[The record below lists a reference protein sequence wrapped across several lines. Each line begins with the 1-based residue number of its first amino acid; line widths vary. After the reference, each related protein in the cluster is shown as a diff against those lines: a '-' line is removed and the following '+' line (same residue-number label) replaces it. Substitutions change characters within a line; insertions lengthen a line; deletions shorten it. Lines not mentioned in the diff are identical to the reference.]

1 MDLKQLL
8 IISLRR
14 PTELPQKLSQVE
26 LKLNTLVEGALFI
39 AVTTSLL
46 NSSLD
51 RLIFKSSENASKLL
65 ENNSFA
71 FIFDPFS
78 MFAFELI
85 FIITVILS
93 ILFFSNFSSKK
104 VSVEEL
110 GKNVLFLFL
119 VAFIFKFTQVFF
131 VFISIDLYYI
141 FRFAEILWFIWALS
155 SVVVTLYNYKSI
167 LFTALIG
174 IITVSLSLGLM
185 FTIFISLLQSLL
197 VGNTPNVWCFRNK
210 KRISNTG

>member
-14 PTELPQKLSQVE
+14 PTALPNKLSQIKLE
-26 LKLNTLVEGALFI
+26 LNTLVEGALFI
-39 AVTTSLL
+39 AATTSLL

-51 RLIFKSSENASKLL
+51 RLIFKSYENASKLL
-65 ENNSFA
+65 ENNSLS
-71 FIFDPFS
+71 FIFDPLS

-85 FIITVILS
+85 FITTVIGS
-93 ILFFSNFSSKK
+93 ILFFSNFSNQN

-155 SVVVTLYNYKSI
+155 SVVVALYNYKSI
-167 LFTALIG
+167 LLTAFLG
-174 IITVSLSLGLM
+174 TITVSLSMGLM
-185 FTIFISLLQSLL
+185 FIIFISLLQSLL
-197 VGNTPNVWCFRNK
+197 VGNTPNV
-210 KRISNTG
+210 

>member
-14 PTELPQKLSQVE
+14 PVELPNKLSPVKLE
-26 LKLNTLVEGALFI
+26 LNTVVEGALFI
-39 AVTTSLL
+39 AATTSLL

-65 ENNSFA
+65 ENSSFS
-71 FIFDPFS
+71 FIFDPLS

-85 FIITVILS
+85 FIITVMGS
-93 ILFFSNFSSKK
+93 ILFFSNFSSQK

-141 FRFAEILWFIWALS
+141 FRFAEVLWFIWALS
-155 SVVVTLYNYKSI
+155 SVVAMLYQFKSV
-167 LFTALIG
+167 LLTAFLG
-174 IITVSLSLGLM
+174 TITVSLTMGLLFM
-185 FTIFISLLQSLL
+185 IFVSLLQSLL
-197 VGNTPNVWCFRNK
+197 VGNIPNV
-210 KRISNTG
+210 

>member
-14 PTELPQKLSQVE
+14 PTELPNKLSQVK
-26 LKLNTLVEGALFI
+26 LALNTLVEGALFI

-51 RLIFKSSENASKLL
+51 RLIFKSYENASKLL
-65 ENNSFA
+65 ENSSFS

-85 FIITVILS
+85 FIITVIGS
-93 ILFFSNFSSKK
+93 SLFYSNFSSQN

-119 VAFIFKFTQVFF
+119 VAYIFKFTQVFF
-131 VFISIDLYYI
+131 AFISIDLYYI
-141 FRFAEILWFIWALS
+141 CRLAEILWFIWSLS
-155 SVVVTLYNYKSI
+155 SVVAILYNFKSI
-167 LFTALIG
+167 LLTAFLG
-174 IITVSLSLGLM
+174 TITVSLSMGLM
-185 FTIFISLLQSLL
+185 FIIFISLLQSLL
-197 VGNTPNVWCFRNK
+197 VGNTPNV
-210 KRISNTG
+210 

>member
-14 PTELPQKLSQVE
+14 PTELPNKLSQVKLE
-26 LKLNTLVEGALFI
+26 LNTLVEGALFI
-39 AVTTSLL
+39 AATTSLL
-46 NSSLD
+46 NSCLD
-51 RLIFKSSENASKLL
+51 RLIFKSYENASKLL
-65 ENNSFA
+65 ENSSFS
-71 FIFDPFS
+71 FIFDPLS

-85 FIITVILS
+85 FITTVIGA
-93 ILFFSNFSSKK
+93 ILFFSNFSNQN
-104 VSVEEL
+104 VSLEEL

-155 SVVVTLYNYKSI
+155 SVVAILYNYKSI
-167 LFTALIG
+167 LLTAFW
-174 IITVSLSLGLM
+174 GLL
-185 FTIFISLLQSLL
+185 FVLNGANVHHIYIASTIFIS
-197 VGNTPNVWCFRNK
+197 R
-210 KRISNTG
+210 

>member
-14 PTELPQKLSQVE
+14 PVELPNKLSPVKLE
-26 LKLNTLVEGALFI
+26 LNTVVEGALFI
-39 AVTTSLL
+39 AATTSLL

-65 ENNSFA
+65 ENSSFS
-71 FIFDPFS
+71 FIFDPLS

-85 FIITVILS
+85 FIITVMGS
-93 ILFFSNFSSKK
+93 ILFFSNFSSQK

-141 FRFAEILWFIWALS
+141 FRFAEVLWFIWALS
-155 SVVVTLYNYKSI
+155 SVVAMLYQFKSI
-167 LFTALIG
+167 LLTAFLG
-174 IITVSLSLGLM
+174 TITVSLTMGLLFM
-185 FTIFISLLQSLL
+185 IFVSLLQSLL
-197 VGNTPNVWCFRNK
+197 IGNIPNV
-210 KRISNTG
+210 

>member
-14 PTELPQKLSQVE
+14 PTELPHKLSQIKLE
-26 LKLNTLVEGALFI
+26 LNTLVEGALFI
-39 AVTTSLL
+39 AATTSLL

-51 RLIFKSSENASKLL
+51 RLVFKSYENASELL
-65 ENNSFA
+65 ENSSFS
-71 FIFDPFS
+71 FIFAPFS

-85 FIITVILS
+85 FISTVIGS
-93 ILFFSNFSSKK
+93 ILFFSNFSNQN

-155 SVVVTLYNYKSI
+155 SVVVILYKFKSI
-167 LFTALIG
+167 LLTAFLG
-174 IITVSLSLGLM
+174 TITVSLSMGLM
-185 FTIFISLLQSLL
+185 FVILISLIQSLL
-197 VGNTPNVWCFRNK
+197 VGNTPNV
-210 KRISNTG
+210 

>member
-1 MDLKQLL
+1 MDFKQLF

-14 PTELPQKLSQVE
+14 PTELPQKLSQVKLE
-26 LKLNTLVEGALFI
+26 LNTLVEGALFI
-39 AVTTSLL
+39 AATTSLL

-65 ENNSFA
+65 ENSSLS
-71 FIFDPFS
+71 FIFDPLS

-85 FIITVILS
+85 FIITVMGS
-93 ILFFSNFSSKK
+93 ILFFSNFSSQK

-119 VAFIFKFTQVFF
+119 VAFVFKLTQFFF

-141 FRFAEILWFIWALS
+141 LRFVEVLWFIWALS
-155 SVVVTLYNYKSI
+155 SVVVVLYRFKSI
-167 LFTALIG
+167 LLTAFLG
-174 IITVSLSLGLM
+174 AITVSLTMGFLFMILV
-185 FTIFISLLQSLL
+185 SLLQSLL
-197 VGNTPNVWCFRNK
+197 VGDIPNV
-210 KRISNTG
+210 

>member
-14 PTELPQKLSQVE
+14 PTELPKKLSQVKLE
-26 LKLNTLVEGALFI
+26 LNTLVEGALFI
-39 AVTTSLL
+39 AATTSLL

-51 RLIFKSSENASKLL
+51 RLIFKSYENASKLL
-65 ENNSFA
+65 ESSSFS
-71 FIFDPFS
+71 FIFAPFS

-85 FIITVILS
+85 FITTVIGS
-93 ILFFSNFSSKK
+93 ILFFSNFSNQN

-155 SVVVTLYNYKSI
+155 SVVVILYNFQSI
-167 LFTALIG
+167 LLTAFLG
-174 IITVSLSLGLM
+174 TITVSLSMGLM
-185 FTIFISLLQSLL
+185 FIIFISLLPNLL
-197 VGNTPNVWCFRNK
+197 LLHNV
-210 KRISNTG
+210 